1 MKNEKWKMKNEKW
14 KMKSIASEC
23 SQLGMWVK
31 NEKWTVNSK
40 VVWANRKVKNL
51 TLYLNKEDSSEVF
64 FEGLRDGRDKLLT
77 DNTDERCGTEE
88 ITPLRDDERG
98 RN

>member
-1 MKNEKWKMKNEKW
+1 M
-14 KMKSIASEC
+14 
-23 SQLGMWVK
+23 
-31 NEKWTVNSK
+31 
-40 VVWANRKVKNL
+40 KNL